1 MIYLKSIEFLDSGV
15 LGDKSSLLQVI
26 DSGGGGWILHFI
38 SVAGRTK
45 SKLAVANS
53 KKTGL
58 LEQKCQKCEKKK
70 NLVENFNF

>member
-26 DSGGGGWILHFI
+26 DSGGGWILHFI

-58 LEQKCQKCEKKK
+58 LEQKCQKCEKK

>member
-15 LGDKSSLLQVI
+15 LGDISSLLQVI
-26 DSGGGGWILHFI
+26 DGGGWILHFI

-58 LEQKCQKCEKKK
+58 LEQKCEKKFGGK
-70 NLVENFNF
+70 F